1 MNTDTD
7 ASIRQ
12 TDTDALLAR
21 LSAVEKG
28 YIADPYVRRFVPARG
43 RWEPR
48 GPLMNVGTYV
58 RGRAVDG
65 LVEGWFEGAA
75 REGRSVQVVSM
86 GAGSDTRFWRVATGE
101 YRDLLRVYVEIDF
114 AEVTS
119 KKAMAIR
126 KSKELSEVLGDV
138 RVENGG
144 TTVHGEKYHLLAAD
158 LRLGPETT
166 LGRLLEPIL
175 DWSVATLLL
184 FECVLVYMEPGAS
197 DGILRWFAGH
207 VEGPLGGIVY
217 EMFGLED
224 AFGKVMVENLKARGV
239 LLPGAV
245 PYSSVEKLPGR
256 FLGTGFERAGA
267 VTLRE
272 LWRGLGAEE
281 RARICGLEGLDE
293 VEELVLVLGHYGVTW
308 GLRGTWSAWDKAGE
322 AQRQRED

>member
-75 REGRSVQVVSM
+75 REGRRVQVVSM
-86 GAGSDTRFWRVATGE
+86 GAGSDTRFWRVA
-101 YRDLLRVYVEIDF
+101 VSVEDDDDDD
-114 AEVTS
+114 AAQHTH
-119 KKAMAIR
+119 
-126 KSKELSEVLGDV
+126 LDWG
-138 RVENGG
+138 NGG

-224 AFGKVMVENLKARGV
+224 AFGKVMVENLKV
-239 LLPGAV
+239 GAGWMD
-245 PYSSVEKLPGR
+245 E
-256 FLGTGFERAGA
+256 AG
-267 VTLRE
+267 
-272 LWRGLGAEE
+272 
-281 RARICGLEGLDE
+281 
-293 VEELVLVLGHYGVTW
+293 
-308 GLRGTWSAWDKAGE
+308 
-322 AQRQRED
+322 